1 MIHVHAKEQR
11 QWDTE
16 VVALWRPLLTWTI
29 ESNLP
34 GHMSPVHEVEY
45 KISDIIHKCG
55 MEYETHFKYH

>member
-1 MIHVHAKEQR
+1 MTHIHAKEQR

-16 VVALWRPLLTWTI
+16 VIAPWRPLLTWTI
-29 ESNLP
+29 ESN
-34 GHMSPVHEVEY
+34 PVHEMEY